1 MIFFT
6 KSRVLWEKNFGFLP
20 QKAVF
25 GGENFRICLRLTF
38 RTARSTIG
46 YTKNKKYDIINR
58 IFNVIF
64 LKFTLIKYSRKDF
77 ELWVKYKEKNWVA
90 VWALY
95 YLVPVVQSASEM
107 CGNFRGWW
115 EKTVEVFLY

>member
-1 MIFFT
+1 MIKVRFEMIFFT
-6 KSRVLWEKNFGFLP
+6 KSRVLWEKNFEFLP

-25 GGENFRICLRLTF
+25 GGENFRMRSQLHF

-64 LKFTLIKYSRKDF
+64 LIFTLIKCWRKDF
-77 ELWVKYKEKNWVA
+77 ELWVKYKEKSWVA

-95 YLVPVVQSASEM
+95 Y
-107 CGNFRGWW
+107 
-115 EKTVEVFLY
+115 